1 MALCLGRIVQSPL
14 TIIQEEEYL
23 GTFSKIFG
31 AGDKELQKKSD
42 DHLLKLSKALQ
53 SASAKMRVGAK
64 CWVEHDYDTLEV
76 LEKEVIKLERETD
89 KIKEN
94 LVENILSKHAYLPQQ
109 TQERHELVGHLDGIV
124 DAAEDAVRL
133 MAVGRGMKPPEEIK
147 ELAKKCWICTDLLQD
162 AVKYLF
168 KDFKKSVEITYNL
181 DQVREEARDIQYNL
195 LKKLFQ
201 ESSYSAVEIQLFQLV
216 SQRVLEVAIKA
227 ELAGDFIREL
237 AVKYS

>member
-1 MALCLGRIVQSPL
+1 M
-14 TIIQEEEYL
+14 

-42 DHLLKLSKALQ
+42 DHLLKLGKALQ
-53 SASAKMRVGAK
+53 SASAKMRVSAK
-64 CWVEHDYDTLEV
+64 CWVEQDHEILEE
-76 LEKEVIKLERETD
+76 LEQEIIKLERDAD

-109 TQERHELVGHLDGIV
+109 TQERHVLVGHLDGIV
-124 DAAEDAVRL
+124 DAAEAAVRL
-133 MAVGRGMKPPEEIK
+133 IAVGKGMKPPEEIK
-147 ELAKKCWICTDLLQD
+147 DIAKKCWICTDLLQD
-162 AVKYLF
+162 AVKFLF
-168 KDFKKSVEITYNL
+168 KDFKKSVEITYKL
-181 DQVREEARDIQYNL
+181 DQVREEARDIQYAL
-195 LKKLFQ
+195 LKKLFR
-201 ESSYSAVEIQLFQLV
+201 EASYSPNEIQLFQLV